1 MLQQAIQNIFVQLTA
16 SANQLTQEQYVKPC
30 ETLFNASIGQHVRH
44 IIELFQSLLAGYEE
58 GIVNYE
64 HRKRDADI
72 EKNKEFA
79 LQLLKDIYEN
89 VDKPNK
95 GLTLAA
101 CYDEDSSDTMNVI
114 TNYHREVIYNLEHAI
129 HHMALI
135 RIGVNEVSDIK
146 LSENFGVAAST
157 IKHQK
162 ACVQ

>member
-1 MLQQAIQNIFVQLTA
+1 MLQQAIQNVFVQLTA
-16 SANQLTQEQYVKPC
+16 SANQLTEEQYVKPC
-30 ETLFNASIGQHVRH
+30 KTLFNASIGQHVRH
-44 IIELFQSLLAGYEE
+44 IIELFQSLLAGYDE

-64 HRKRDADI
+64 HRKRDVHI
-72 EKNKEFA
+72 ETNKEFA

-89 VDKPNK
+89 IDRPDK

-101 CYDEDSSDTMNVI
+101 CYDEHSSDTVNVI

-135 RIGVNEVSDIK
+135 RIGINEVSDIK

-157 IKHQK
+157 IKYQK
-162 ACVQ
+162 ACAQ

>member
-1 MLQQAIQNIFVQLTA
+1 MLQQAIQHIFVQFTA

-30 ETLFNASIGQHVRH
+30 KTLFNASIGQHVRH
-44 IIELFQSLLAGYEE
+44 IIELFQSLLSGYEE

-64 HRKRDADI
+64 HRKRDVNI
-72 EKNKEFA
+72 ETNKEFA
-79 LQLLKDIYEN
+79 LQLLKNIYEN

-95 GLTLAA
+95 GLTLTT
-101 CYDEDSSDTMNVI
+101 CYDEHSSDTMNVI

-162 ACVQ
+162 ACAQ

>member
-1 MLQQAIQNIFVQLTA
+1 MLQQAIQSIFVQLTA
-16 SANQLTQEQYVKPC
+16 SANQLTQDQYVKPC
-30 ETLFNASIGQHVRH
+30 KTLFNASIGQHVRH

-64 HRKRDADI
+64 NRKRDINI
-72 EKNKEFA
+72 ETNKEFA

-89 VDKPNK
+89 IDKPDK

-101 CYDEDSSDTMNVI
+101 CYDEHSSDTMNVI
-114 TNYHREVIYNLEHAI
+114 TNYRREVIYNLEHAI

-135 RIGVNEVSDIK
+135 RIGINEVSDIK
-146 LSENFGVAAST
+146 LSESFGVAAST

-162 ACVQ
+162 ACAQ

>member
-30 ETLFNASIGQHVRH
+30 KTLFNASIGQHVRH
-44 IIELFQSLLAGYEE
+44 IIELFQSLLSGYEE

-64 HRKRDADI
+64 HRKRDVKI
-72 EKNKEFA
+72 ETDKDFA
-79 LQLLKDIYEN
+79 LQLLKSIYEN

-95 GLTLAA
+95 GLTLTA
-101 CYDEDSSDTMNVI
+101 CYDEHSSDTMNVI

-135 RIGVNEVSDIK
+135 RIGVSEVSDIK
-146 LSENFGVAAST
+146 LSENFGVAVST

-162 ACVQ
+162 ACAQ

>member
-30 ETLFNASIGQHVRH
+30 KTLFNASIGQHVRH
-44 IIELFQSLLAGYEE
+44 IIELFQSLLSGYEE

-64 HRKRDADI
+64 HRKRDVNI
-72 EKNKEFA
+72 ETNKEVA
-79 LQLLKDIYEN
+79 LQLLKNIYEN

-95 GLTLAA
+95 GLTLTT
-101 CYDEDSSDTMNVI
+101 CYDEHSSDTMNVI

-162 ACVQ
+162 ACAQ